1 MSLIARSFALLLSLA
16 PLTLGVLAAGC
27 SAETSEED
35 VDTASSDLTG
45 KLTPAQLAATKAQL
59 RAIANAN
66 MTRTDNFAA
75 VRTQVDPL
83 VEKLARH
90 FGQRSATQK
99 IPLVAGAWR
108 QLWSD
113 YPYPMTP
120 FISMDPTQV
129 YQVVSASGHYWNV
142 GDQKALGFLGLTGVL
157 RGKFE
162 PSGTK
167 IALEFTAVG
176 FRFGRVSRGTDLVG
190 FADDLESGDAYYLP
204 TPGGG
209 KAPRGPVG
217 IKGTLETLYVDADL
231 RVDRGTQED
240 FVDGQGAVLV
250 PGYGPKIFVLDR
262 VVAPAK

>member
-1 MSLIARSFALLLSLA
+1 MSLVARSFALLLTLA
-16 PLTLGVLAAGC
+16 PLALGVLSSGC
-27 SAETSEED
+27 SADASEEE
-35 VDTASSDLTG
+35 VDSASSELSG
-45 KLTPAQLAATKAQL
+45 KLSPAQLAATKAQL

-66 MTRTDNFAA
+66 MARTDNFAA
-75 VRTQVDPL
+75 VRAQVDPL
-83 VEKLARH
+83 VDKLARH
-90 FGQRSATQK
+90 FGQRQATQK
-99 IPLVAGAWR
+99 IPLVAGGWR

-129 YQVVSASGHYWNV
+129 YQVVSANGHYWNV

-157 RGKFE
+157 RGKFA

-176 FRFGRVSRGTDLVG
+176 YRFGRLSRGTDLVS
-190 FADDLESGDAYYLP
+190 FADDLESGGAYYLP

-217 IKGTLETLYVDADL
+217 IRGTLETLYVDADL

-240 FVDGQGAVLV
+240 FVDAEGTVLV
-250 PGYGPKIFVLDR
+250 PGYGAKIFVLDR
-262 VVAPAK
+262 VTTPAK